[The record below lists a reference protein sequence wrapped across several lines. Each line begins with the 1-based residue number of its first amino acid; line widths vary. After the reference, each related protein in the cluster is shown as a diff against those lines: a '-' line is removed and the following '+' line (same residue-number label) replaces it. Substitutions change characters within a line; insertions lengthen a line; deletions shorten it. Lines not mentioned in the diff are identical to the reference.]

1 MKKTENT
8 EYTATMTGNP
18 FLYRETRIVVKMV
31 CAGYD
36 DGSIREEV
44 INRNAFQCDKKNTN
58 LKHLAEIKLR
68 LSLLPADFAKLIDES
83 DAETSRLILFY
94 ALLVRYRLLREFMAE
109 LLYEKLMLMEPL
121 LRVPEVDIWLAHKK
135 EQDDKVATW
144 TESTMKKVKQVL
156 LKMAVEAGYLKKEKS
171 DYRIL
176 NVMVPKV
183 LTDEIQRTCDAAYR
197 KYFLI
202 R

>member
-68 LSLLPADFAKLIDES
+68 LSLLPSHLVKLIDEA
-83 DAETSRLILFY
+83 DTETSRLIVFY
-94 ALLVRYRLLREFMAE
+94 AVLIRYRLMREFMAE
-109 LLYEKLMLMEPL
+109 LLYEKLLLMEPL
-121 LRVPEVDIWLAHKK
+121 VRAPEASAWLNHKK
-135 EQDDKVATW
+135 EQDEKIATW
-144 TESTMKKVKQVL
+144 TDSTMGKVKQVL
-156 LKMAVEAGYLKKEKS
+156 IKNAIEAGYLKKENS

-183 LTDEIQRTCDAAYR
+183 LTDEIKNAGDSQYL
-197 KYFLI
+197 KFFLI

>member
-1 MKKTENT
+1 MKITEYT

-18 FLYRETRIVVKMV
+18 FLYRETRMVAKMV
-31 CAGYD
+31 VAGYD
-36 DGSIREEV
+36 DDAIRDEV

-68 LSLLPADFAKLIDES
+68 LSLLPADFVKLIDES

-156 LKMAVEAGYLKKEKS
+156 LKMAMEAGYLKKEKS

-183 LTDEIQRTCDAAYR
+183 LTDEIQRNRDAAYR